1 FAAATGVMPLDMP
14 ESVLVRFKGKL
25 QPGITLRDLVHAI
38 PYYAIQQG
46 LLTVEKKGK
55 KNIFSGRI
63 LEIEGLNDL
72 TVEQAFE
79 LSDASAERSA
89 AGCTIKLPEQAI
101 AEYLKSNITLLR
113 WMIGE
118 GYGDPRTL
126 ERRAQ
131 AMEAW
136 LAKPELLEADK
147 DAEYAAVIEI

>member
-1 FAAATGVMPLDMP
+1 MPLDMP

-72 TVEQAFE
+72 TVEQA
-79 LSDASAERSA
+79 SSCPTPRPSVPPPAAPSSCRNRRSPS
-89 AGCTIKLPEQAI
+89 T
-101 AEYLKSNITLLR
+101 
-113 WMIGE
+113 
-118 GYGDPRTL
+118 
-126 ERRAQ
+126 
-131 AMEAW
+131 
-136 LAKPELLEADK
+136 
-147 DAEYAAVIEI
+147 